1 MCIQTFSSQWYFNF
15 NLIVLN
21 ILEVKVSSCRVSDI
35 HMKRKVKDI
44 LRKGAFFSPDFYTR
58 AKVFGHHEKGIWVL
72 FIREIKNIVL
82 FCWHISLSSVCTGH
96 LFRPFTLLFVNL
108 IKLVAEIICFSCNK
122 VVWSAN
128 IWIVL
133 NS

>member
-1 MCIQTFSSQWYFNF
+1 
-15 NLIVLN
+15 L
-21 ILEVKVSSCRVSDI
+21 
-35 HMKRKVKDI
+35 
-44 LRKGAFFSPDFYTR
+44 
-58 AKVFGHHEKGIWVL
+58 VL

-82 FCWHISLSSVCTGH
+82 FCWHISLSAVCNG
-96 LFRPFTLLFVNL
+96 LLFVNL
-108 IKLVAEIICFSCNK
+108 VKLVAEIICFSCNE